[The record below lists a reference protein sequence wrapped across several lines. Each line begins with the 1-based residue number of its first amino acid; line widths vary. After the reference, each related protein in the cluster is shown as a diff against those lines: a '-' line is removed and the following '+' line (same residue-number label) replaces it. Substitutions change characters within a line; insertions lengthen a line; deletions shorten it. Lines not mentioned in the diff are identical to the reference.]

1 MTRSLFDRLDDAA
14 KLTGIP
20 QLSEKFAKRQ
30 HRRHL
35 RWWSVVALVFATIGF
50 VICWTPPHS
59 PLGFAL
65 LAMIQ
70 GIAGCLSLFGP
81 VKPWGQMEG
90 VDERDIAVRRSA
102 YLFAFAIVAAILLL
116 GLGAVLAQ
124 IAFDAL
130 PRSALINDLAG
141 LWLYALLGIFI
152 LPTLYA
158 SWATR
163 PIEDE

>member
-1 MTRSLFDRLDDAA
+1 LTRSLFERLDDAA

-20 QLSEKFAKRQ
+20 QLSEKFAKQQ

-35 RWWSVVALVFATIGF
+35 RWWSVISLMLATLGF
-50 VICWTPPHS
+50 VICWMPPHS

-65 LAMIQ
+65 LAVIQ

-90 VDERDIAVRRSA
+90 VDERDVAVRRSA
-102 YLFAFAIVAAILLL
+102 YLFAFAVVAAILLL
-116 GLGAVLAQ
+116 GILAVLGL
-124 IAFDAL
+124 IVFDAP
-130 PRSALINDLAG
+130 PRLTLVSDLAG